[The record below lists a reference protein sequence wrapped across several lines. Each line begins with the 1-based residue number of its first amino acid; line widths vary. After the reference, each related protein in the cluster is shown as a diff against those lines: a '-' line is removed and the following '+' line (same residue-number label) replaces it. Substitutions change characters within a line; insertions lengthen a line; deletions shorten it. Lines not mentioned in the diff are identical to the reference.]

1 LILEP
6 DGAVPA
12 KMAGHVTSSY
22 RSATLGR
29 TFALA
34 MLRSGR
40 ERFGTTVY
48 APLNGHVVAATV
60 TEPIFYDKE
69 NVRRDS

>member
-1 LILEP
+1 
-6 DGAVPA
+6 
-12 KMAGHVTSSY
+12 
-22 RSATLGR
+22 
-29 TFALA
+29 
-34 MLRSGR
+34 MLQRGR

-48 APLNGHVVAATV
+48 APLNGHIIAATV